1 MTTSDTTPKVGIVV
15 VSYNALA
22 YARKMLASVR
32 RTTGVDFEITVVDN
46 QSSLRTRLWW
56 TAQRYLGRIN
66 RLVLLDQNTFFA
78 EGSNIGAAAT
88 SRDAT
93 HILLLNTDCEVL
105 DPAWLTR
112 LLAVHQEGATGLR
125 HIPSGAWPRAD
136 GFCLLVDRHCWG
148 DGLDESY
155 QWFWAVTHLEARL
168 LTGGHTV
175 QAVRDYDDVLVHHGG
190 KSGQAFKEARSG
202 DTSKKLISSWF
213 EGHHVTVVDRLPPA

>member
-1 MTTSDTTPKVGIVV
+1 MTTSDTAPKVGIVV

-32 RTTGVDFEITVVDN
+32 RTTGVEFEITVVDN
-46 QSSLRTRLWW
+46 RSSLATRLWW

-88 SRDAT
+88 SREAT

-112 LLAVHQEGATGLR
+112 LLAVHQEGATGL
-125 HIPSGAWPRAD
+125 
-136 GFCLLVDRHCWG
+136 
-148 DGLDESY
+148 
-155 QWFWAVTHLEARL
+155 
-168 LTGGHTV
+168 
-175 QAVRDYDDVLVHHGG
+175 
-190 KSGQAFKEARSG
+190 
-202 DTSKKLISSWF
+202 
-213 EGHHVTVVDRLPPA
+213 